1 MFIYGCLDG
10 GMTGGDYLRLVL
22 ILAVPGGVGGCTGL
36 IAAVPEAF
44 PAGIALAVEG
54 TSVAVFGRGVVD
66 IGVSAVTGR
75 DCSIVRLDRRQTYCA
90 PREQLPGPP
99 PLCSRT
105 LAGVTCWVDPETF
118 PIRPRQVADTPE
130 PTKEQVQ
137 RVEGRWP
144 TSVNLF
150 GN

>member
-1 MFIYGCLDG
+1 MTADRCL
-10 GMTGGDYLRLVL
+10 LSVL
-22 ILAVPGGVGGCTGL
+22 ILAASAGLGGCDGGL
-36 IAAVPEAF
+36 SALTTVPAAYPVALPL
-44 PAGIALAVEG
+44 GIALAVEG

-75 DCSIVRLDRRQTYCA
+75 DCSIVRLDRHQTYCA
-90 PREQLPGPP
+90 AREQLPGPS

-105 LAGVTCWVDPETF
+105 LGGVTCWVDPDKF
-118 PIRPRQVADTPE
+118 PIRPQQVADTPE

-144 TSVNLF
+144 TSLNLF